1 MTLERRLL
9 QAAVTLAS
17 LVPIGA
23 GGAGMIL
30 GPAMVGDIAAP
41 QDMNSHFRYLS
52 GLLAMIGLL
61 FLGTVPRIE
70 AHGGRFRL
78 LGAIV
83 VLGGLGR
90 ALGWILSGAPG
101 GEHRAALVMELLV
114 VPLLMLWQAR
124 IARKTP
130 QK

>member
-9 QAAVTLAS
+9 QAAVALAS

-23 GGAGMIL
+23 GGVGMIL
-30 GPAMVGDIAAP
+30 GPAMAGDIAAP
-41 QDMNSHFRYLS
+41 QDMASHFRYLS

-70 AHGGRFRL
+70 AHGARFRL
-78 LGAIV
+78 LGGIV

-90 ALGWILSGAPG
+90 ALGWILAGAPG

-114 VPLLMLWQAR
+114 VPLLMLWQTR